1 MSSNFLPIL
10 DKTRGF
16 MKAFRVAQN
25 FKRSEIFETLDIV
38 NNRKLITEPLIIS
51 KKSSENF
58 ENLLN
63 VFRKFLKVF
72 EKSYSVGVRAGNI
85 H

>member
-1 MSSNFLPIL
+1 MSSNFLPSL
-10 DKTRGF
+10 DKTRGL
-16 MKAFRVAQN
+16 MKTFRVTQN

>member
-1 MSSNFLPIL
+1 MSSKFLPIL
-10 DKTRGF
+10 DKTRGL
-16 MKAFRVAQN
+16 MKTFRVAQN
-25 FKRSEIFETLDIV
+25 FKRSEIYETLDIV